1 MRLEE
6 RFSVASLEQMQRRLR
21 ESGRAFELS
30 FGNLELLSNSRLA
43 LMASEYAR
51 DQGVFHDFHRRI
63 FDAYFRACEDIGNME
78 VLLHIA
84 DQCGLMQNEL
94 QAALLDLRYM
104 PRLEQALREGEQYG
118 VTGTPTFIIND
129 TYKVVGAQPFEVFR
143 NALHKISEGHVE

>member
-6 RFSVASLEQMQRRLR
+6 RFPAASLEQMQGRLR
-21 ESGRAFELS
+21 ASGKALGLS

-43 LMASEYAR
+43 LMASEFAR
-51 DQGVFHDFHRRI
+51 DKGVFHDFHQRI
-63 FDAYFRACEDIGNME
+63 FDAYFRACEDIGKLE
-78 VLLHIA
+78 VLLSMA
-84 DQCGLMQNEL
+84 GQCGLDPDEL
-94 QAALLDLRYM
+94 KTALADLRYM
-104 PRLEQALREGEQYG
+104 PRLEQAQREGAKQG